1 MVKTADYESRVENQ
15 WCPGC
20 PNFGILTAL
29 KRALTTLGKAPHEV
43 CLVSGIGQ
51 AAKLPHYLRCN
62 FYNGLHG
69 RAIPAATGIKIANP
83 DLTTIVTTGDG
94 DCYGEGGNHFLHALR
109 RNPDITV
116 IVHDNRVY
124 ALTKG
129 QASPTTPVGTR
140 TRLQFSGVE
149 AYPLQGLATA
159 IVHNAPFVARGFAG
173 DIDGLAKLVSRAM
186 RTRGFSLV
194 EVIQPCLT
202 WEEHPRDWQSWWKER
217 IAPLSEGYD
226 PHDRAAALQ
235 TALRVDYPLPLGV
248 IYKGNPRPVFGAR
261 YREKIGDGPLAGF
274 SPLRKEEIEA
284 RLTRMRWPQGEI
296 GEQGKN

>member
-1 MVKTADYESRVENQ
+1 MVKTTDYESRAENQ

-29 KRALTTLGKAPHEV
+29 KQALVTLDKAPHEV

-51 AAKLPHYLRCN
+51 AAKLPHYLKCS
-62 FYNGLHG
+62 FFNGLHG

-83 DLTTIVTTGDG
+83 DLVTIVTTGDG

-116 IVHDNRVY
+116 IVHNNRLY

-149 AYPLQGLATA
+149 AYPIQGLATA

-173 DIDGLAKLVSRAM
+173 EIDGLAKLIGQAIE
-186 RTRGFSLV
+186 TRGFSLI
-194 EVIQPCLT
+194 EVIQPCIT
-202 WEEHPRDWQSWWKER
+202 WGSHPVSWYRDR
-217 IAPLSEGYD
+217 IELLPADYD
-226 PHDRAAALQ
+226 RHDRD
-235 TALRVDYPLPLGV
+235 TALSLALTQGEQIPIGVLYEGALRPLFAQHYRTRVS
-248 IYKGNPRPVFGAR
+248 
-261 YREKIGDGPLAGF
+261 EGPLAALPPIEQ
-274 SPLRKEEIEA
+274 SKIEA
-284 RLTRMRWPQGEI
+284 RLGRFKGE
-296 GEQGKN
+296 